1 MKKLQELI
9 LKKNYV
15 NSATYIDQYGNYEY
29 RLNNINLIWCKQ
41 VKKILKK
48 DFNFSKNLKINDF
61 GCGYFPFYK
70 ELKLNN
76 LKHNYLGLDAD
87 KNILELGLKKFPE
100 LKKMYKDY
108 NIESYPP
115 IRKANISIVSSIL
128 EHLGEPKK
136 VLEYI
141 IKNTKDCLIL
151 RIPISEKGS
160 KNFIKANKIN
170 LSWNFNVLK
179 KKDIIDQLEKKN
191 FNCKFYIDKASQE
204 NQIGS
209 NLIKR
214 LKRKII
220 ILKAIKKQK

>member
-1 MKKLQELI
+1 MKTHQKLTP
-9 LKKNYV
+9 KNKTKYV
-15 NSATYIDQYGNYEY
+15 SSATYACQYDIYKY
-29 RLNNINLIWCKQ
+29 RLNNTRLIWCKQ

-48 DFNFSKNLKINDF
+48 NFNFSKNLKINDF

-76 LKHNYLGLDAD
+76 LKHNYLGLDGD
-87 KNILELGLKKFPE
+87 KNILQLGLKKFPE
-100 LKKMYKDY
+100 LKKKYKYY
-108 NIESYPP
+108 NIESYAP

-128 EHLGEPKK
+128 EHLHEPKK

-160 KNFIKANKIN
+160 RNVIKEKKANQA
-170 LSWNFNVLK
+170 WYFNVLK
-179 KKDIIDQLEKKN
+179 KKDIIDQLEKNN
-191 FNCKFYIDKASQE
+191 FNLKFYIDKASQE

-220 ILKAIKKQK
+220 ILKAIKK